1 MAGLLDGIDL
11 SNPCLVWPRLQEAY
25 YRLLAGDREIRVK
38 FSTQA
43 GHTDEVEFA
52 GADPKVLLGEIER
65 LKAACDR
72 RSGKRRN
79 YALTGRFRPR
89 PY

>member
-25 YRLLAGDREIRVK
+25 YRLLGGDREIRIK
-38 FSTQA
+38 FA
-43 GHTDEVEFA
+43 GQGGQTEEVEFA
-52 GADPKVLLGEIER
+52 GADPKALLAEIER

-89 PY
+89 SY